1 MTITSGD
8 TWLEAAAIQLEAWRR
23 LGPEARVA
31 LAAALSDEMREVSRA
46 GIRSRHPDYDEEQAA
61 RALLR
66 LIVGD
71 DLARAVYRGRPL
83 VDP

>member
-1 MTITSGD
+1 VPITSGD
-8 TWLEAAAIQLEAWRR
+8 TSREAAAIQLEAWRR
-23 LGPEARVA
+23 LGPEVRVA
-31 LAAALSDEMREVSRA
+31 LAAEMSDEIREVSLA
-46 GIRSRHPDYDEEQAA
+46 GIRSRHPDYDDDQAG

-71 DLARAVYRGRPL
+71 DLARAAGRGQPL

>member
-1 MTITSGD
+1 MISSDDTSPD
-8 TWLEAAAIQLEAWRR
+8 AAAIQLEGWRR

-31 LAAALSDEMREVSRA
+31 LAAELSDEIRAVSLA
-46 GIRSRHPDYDEEQAA
+46 GIRSRHRDYDDDQVT

-71 DLARAVYRGRPL
+71 ELARAAGRGQPL

>member
-1 MTITSGD
+1 MISSDDTSPD
-8 TWLEAAAIQLEAWRR
+8 AAAIQLEAWRR

-31 LAAALSDEMREVSRA
+31 LAAELSDEIRAVSLA
-46 GIRSRHPDYDEEQAA
+46 GIRSRHRDYDDDQVT

-71 DLARAVYRGRPL
+71 ELARAAGRGQPL